1 MHHKRSRR
9 LVFDLEE
16 RDSKDAPG
24 DLVSSKEASSHVDVD
39 LNQNDQLEVCKIVLN
54 LIGYDWNRGRLDLS
68 VHPFSSAYHPYDS
81 RITTR
86 AESHGFVIQVFTTL
100 HEAGHSF
107 YEMGLPVEHYG
118 TPLGEAISLGVH
130 ENESRFW
137 ETRIGKSAAFWNC
150 FFPKLVARFPEAFK
164 KLDFQKFYKEINRVR
179 PSLIRTDADE
189 VTYPLHVVL
198 RFELEK
204 ELISGKLSTK
214 DLPDRWNHEMK
225 QLLGIE
231 PKNNA
236 EGCLQDIHWS
246 MGAFGYFPT
255 YTLGNIYAAIIFDT
269 FQKENPDWQKKVERD
284 EFEFIKEW
292 RQKNI
297 HCHGRRYTSKELI
310 QKISSKPVTTDPY
323 LRYLREKHLNIFA

>member
-1 MHHKRSRR
+1 
-9 LVFDLEE
+9 
-16 RDSKDAPG
+16 
-24 DLVSSKEASSHVDVD
+24 
-39 LNQNDQLEVCKIVLN
+39 
-54 LIGYDWNRGRLDLS
+54 
-68 VHPFSSAYHPYDS
+68 
-81 RITTR
+81 
-86 AESHGFVIQVFTTL
+86 
-100 HEAGHSF
+100 
-107 YEMGLPVEHYG
+107 
-118 TPLGEAISLGVH
+118 
-130 ENESRFW
+130 
-137 ETRIGKSAAFWNC
+137 
-150 FFPKLVARFPEAFK
+150 
-164 KLDFQKFYKEINRVR
+164 
-179 PSLIRTDADE
+179 
-189 VTYPLHVVL
+189 
-198 RFELEK
+198 
-204 ELISGKLSTK
+204 
-214 DLPDRWNHEMK
+214 MK